1 MFNLI
6 RNNRYLNTFV
16 ILTRLLIGFAFIPSG
31 LKKVL
36 GERFTNLSVETQI
49 GFFFEGLYQ
58 SGIYWNFLGL
68 AQVVTAFLLMTQ
80 RLATIGAVMF
90 FFIITNIW
98 VITVSMKFTGTW
110 IITSLLLLATVMLLV
125 WDSHKLKYLLLKDNF
140 TPQHQTTTLPTYN
153 KLWMIT
159 GFFTFFIG
167 LAGSIVLMKVINP
180 VPGIILILSL
190 PVIVLGV
197 LITDEVNFRKNE
209 KYLHKKRSDSYT

>member
-1 MFNLI
+1 MLYLI
-6 RNNRYLNTFV
+6 RTNRYLNTFV

-68 AQVVTAFLLMTQ
+68 GQMVAAFLLMTQ

-98 VITVSMKFTGTW
+98 MITVSMKFTGTW
-110 IITSLLLLATVMLLV
+110 IITSLLLLATIMLLI
-125 WDSHKLKYLLLKDNF
+125 WDSHKLKYLFLKDNF
-140 TPQHQTTTLPTYN
+140 STQPVTTTLPTYN
-153 KLWMIT
+153 NLWVIT
-159 GFFTFFIG
+159 GYVTFIIG
-167 LAGSIVLMKVINP
+167 LAGSVVLMKMSNP
-180 VPGIILILSL
+180 VPGIVLILSL
-190 PVIVLGV
+190 PAIVLGV
-197 LITDEVNFRKNE
+197 LIADEINFRK
-209 KYLHKKRSDSYT
+209 KQKSIIIKKQKVR

>member
-1 MFNLI
+1 MLYLI
-6 RNNRYLNTFV
+6 RTNRYLNTFV

-68 AQVVTAFLLMTQ
+68 GQMVAAFLLMTQ
-80 RLATIGAVMF
+80 RFATIGAVMF

-98 VITVSMKFTGTW
+98 MITVSMKFTGTW
-110 IITSLLLLATVMLLV
+110 IITSLLLLATIMLLI

-140 TPQHQTTTLPTYN
+140 NTQPVTTTLPTYN
-153 KLWMIT
+153 NLWVIT
-159 GFFTFFIG
+159 GYVVFIIG
-167 LAGSIVLMKVINP
+167 LVGSVVLMKVSNP
-180 VPGIILILSL
+180 VPGIVLILSL
-190 PVIVLGV
+190 PAIVLGV
-197 LITDEVNFRKNE
+197 LIADEINFRKTRRVT
-209 KYLHKKRSDSYT
+209 L